1 MNKEVLI
8 IEANREGYSIEQ
20 AENERTAITVGE
32 LISLLEDFDED
43 TKIYISNDRGYTYG
57 SVTEY
62 RIHEDWIESEDE
74 EDED

>member
-32 LISLLEDFDED
+32 LMRLLEDFDED
-43 TKIYISNDRGYTYG
+43 TKVYISNDNGYTYG

-62 RIHEDWIESEDE
+62 RIREDWVDEDE
-74 EDED
+74 

>member
-1 MNKEVLI
+1 MSKEVLI

-32 LISLLEDFDED
+32 LMRLLEDFDED

-62 RIHEDWIESEDE
+62 RIREDWVDEDE
-74 EDED
+74 

>member
-1 MNKEVLI
+1 MNKEILI

-32 LISLLEDFDED
+32 LIRLLEDFDED

-62 RIHEDWIESEDE
+62 RIHEDWIESEE
-74 EDED
+74 EA

>member
-1 MNKEVLI
+1 MSKQVLI
-8 IEANREGYSIEQ
+8 IEAKREGYSIEQ

-62 RIHEDWIESEDE
+62 RIREDWVDEDE
-74 EDED
+74 

>member
-8 IEANREGYSIEQ
+8 IEAKREGYTIEQ
-20 AENERTAITVGE
+20 AENEREAITVGE
-32 LISLLEDFDED
+32 LMRLLEGFDEG
-43 TKIYISNDRGYTYG
+43 TKVYISNDKGYTYG

-62 RIHEDWIESEDE
+62 RIREDWVD

>member
-32 LISLLEDFDED
+32 LISSLEDFDED

-62 RIHEDWIESEDE
+62 RIHEDWIESEE
-74 EDED
+74 EDDEA

>member
-62 RIHEDWIESEDE
+62 RIHEDWVGEDE
-74 EDED
+74 

>member
-62 RIHEDWIESEDE
+62 RIREDWVDEDE
-74 EDED
+74 

>member
-20 AENERTAITVGE
+20 AENEREAITVGE
-32 LISLLEDFDED
+32 LMQMLEDFDED
-43 TKIYISNDRGYTYG
+43 TKVYVSNDNGYTYG

-62 RIHEDWIESEDE
+62 RIRKDWVDEDE
-74 EDED
+74 

>member
-32 LISLLEDFDED
+32 LMRLLEDFDED
-43 TKIYISNDRGYTYG
+43 TKIYISNDKGYTYG

-62 RIHEDWIESEDE
+62 RIHEDWIESEE
-74 EDED
+74 EDDED